1 MALAEHHGAFDL
13 PVSDALQYGFKNA
26 VLLGLE
32 EVLGC

>member
-1 MALAEHHGAFDL
+1 MLNILALDL

-26 VLLGLE
+26 VLLGLK